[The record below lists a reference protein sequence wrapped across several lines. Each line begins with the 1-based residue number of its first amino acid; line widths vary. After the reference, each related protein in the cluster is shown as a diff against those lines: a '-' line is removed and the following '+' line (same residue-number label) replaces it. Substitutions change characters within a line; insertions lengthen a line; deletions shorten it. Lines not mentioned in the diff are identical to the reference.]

1 MLLFPNGIELDDND
15 AKVVL
20 DIIPDIEQWLAAAL
34 TGKINACKDRVAA
47 RAEEVL
53 RADPAVASLP
63 KDRNVLIATLLNR
76 IDYKDRAARDIDEA
90 ARR

>member
-47 RAEEVL
+47 RAESVL
-53 RADPAVASLP
+53 RADPAVLSLP
-63 KDRNVLIATLLNR
+63 KSRDDLIRSLLDRP
-76 IDYKDRAARDIDEA
+76 DYKDRTARDIEEA

>member
-20 DIIPDIEQWLAAAL
+20 DIIPNIEEWLAAAL
-34 TGKINACKDRVAA
+34 TGKINACKDRVAT

-53 RADPAVASLP
+53 RADPAVATLP
-63 KDRNVLIATLLNR
+63 KARDALIAELLNR
-76 IDYKDRAARDIDEA
+76 PDYKDRAARDIDEA